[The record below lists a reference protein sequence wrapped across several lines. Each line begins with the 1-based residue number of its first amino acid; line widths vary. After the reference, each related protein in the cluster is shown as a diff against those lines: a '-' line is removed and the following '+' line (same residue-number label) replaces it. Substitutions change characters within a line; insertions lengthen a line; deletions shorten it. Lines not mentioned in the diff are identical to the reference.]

1 MSKTHERDT
10 VLPSVDISTGNVTG
24 GSIGVGHQF
33 KFSTNA
39 SGNISV
45 TVPTTPNSAWFSP
58 SPASFTGPG
67 SVTVT
72 AELESLTGWGYG
84 VTGMNRT
91 NSNPHIV
98 VAGTKPRAKA
108 S

>member
-1 MSKTHERDT
+1 M
-10 VLPSVDISTGNVTG
+10 PSVDISSGTVSG
-24 GSIGVGHQF
+24 GSITVGRTF
-33 KFSTNA
+33 EFSTNA

-45 TVPTTPNSAWFSP
+45 TVPANGVWFSP

-72 AELESLTGWGYG
+72 ALLSSVIGWGYG
-84 VTGMNRT
+84 VTGMERSNT
-91 NSNPHIV
+91 NPHIPV
-98 VAGTKPRAKA
+98 GVSIPHEKA

>member
-1 MSKTHERDT
+1 M
-10 VLPSVDISTGNVTG
+10 PSVDVSSGTLTG
-24 GSIGVGHQF
+24 GSITVGHQF
-33 KFSTNA
+33 QFSTNA

-45 TVPTTPNSAWFSP
+45 STKGGAWFSP

-72 AELESLTGWGYG
+72 AELTSSGEGWSYG
-84 VTGMNRT
+84 VTGMNVI
-91 NSNPHIV
+91 NNNPHV
-98 VAGTKPRAKA
+98 PVKGAMPAHAKA